1 MIQSMSE
8 WHGEEDQTY
17 WKNNKNW
24 NASKLIHEVYFED
37 VIFKEIQY
45 LKKYTEDSL
54 MGNVGGIIGKM
65 EILINDMFF
74 KTSFIFLS
82 LIYLLNPATKFC
94 VITFFRNFSWVHNFA
109 NTLDHLDCYNGVV
122 QKCSLQRQKSGRW
135 RKRRRRFQSFNVYE
149 KS

>member
-17 WKNNKNW
+17 WKNIENW
-24 NASKLIHEVYFED
+24 NASKLIHEIYFED

-54 MGNVGGIIGKM
+54 MGNVGGIIGNI

-74 KTSFIFLS
+74 KIYIFQIL
-82 LIYLLNPATKFC
+82 
-94 VITFFRNFSWVHNFA
+94 
-109 NTLDHLDCYNGVV
+109 
-122 QKCSLQRQKSGRW
+122 
-135 RKRRRRFQSFNVYE
+135 
-149 KS
+149 